1 MIIKP
6 VDGPPDHLSQQAA
19 GTDTMKFVS
28 NAHRLSLLF
37 HGPPPQTP
45 PHPTTRPPVIDN
57 ADAVVIIMCFLLTSS
72 TSFEYMLSTTE
83 VYTDTRTGLPC
94 NGSASSSGSGSSFS
108 SSPGS
113 GSSQLAT
120 TVPTAMLRDY
130 DEIAFGQEHPL
141 KLGRET
147 RNLSAGRLFDVED
160 PDAKYCAKVRPF
172 FVMRLSRV
180 FHEPCW
186 VLCE

>member
-94 NGSASSSGSGSSFS
+94 NGSSSSGSFSSF
-108 SSPGS
+108 SPGS
-113 GSSQLAT
+113 GSGQLAT